1 MQASPSEPNGLERLK
16 TRIQALREKTV
27 TNGCTESEALAA
39 AQKVAE
45 LLDRHNLSLSDVDLR
60 KSDCETRSID
70 TARKTRIPLDYC
82 ISAIAAFCD
91 CKAWQEKDQHGY
103 NRFVFFGL
111 RQDVEVAHYLADMI
125 DVAILTEQAHYK
137 FTSEYQD
144 LPSSAR
150 ATATSSFG
158 TGMAISISQK
168 LKDMKAARDVQNA
181 ATGRDLVVVKGVVL
195 DREFDKL
202 GLKLARA
209 KNARRHVA
217 ADAFDAG
224 KEAGAR
230 FSLHPALR
238 K

>member
-1 MQASPSEPNGLERLK
+1 MQAPAPEPNSLERLR

-27 TNGCTESEALAA
+27 SNGCTESEALSA

-45 LLDRHNLSLSDVDLR
+45 LLDRHNLSLTDIELR

-82 ISAIAAFCD
+82 IAAIAAFCD
-91 CKAWQEKDQHGY
+91 CKAWQEKDQHGF

-125 DVAILTEQAHYK
+125 DVAILTEQAQYK
-137 FTSEYQD
+137 FTDEYQE

-158 TGMAISISQK
+158 IGMSISISQK
-168 LKDMKAARDVQNA
+168 LKDVKAVRDVQNA
-181 ATGRDLVVVKGVVL
+181 ATGRDLVVVKAVVL
-195 DREFDKL
+195 DRDFDKL

-217 ADAFDAG
+217 AESFDAG
-224 KEAGAR
+224 KEAGAK
-230 FSLHPALR
+230 FSLHPAL
-238 K
+238 KK